1 MMQSQRLSNVR
12 VLLKSCAQTF
22 CRTFDIGTLA
32 FLCVLLLATSP
43 DLSQIALVLAG
54 AGLCYLVQAPRASSG
69 VHIRGGQAVP
79 SGDARGLA
87 EAPERSRAQC
97 RVLQVITSGKGWE
110 VDVSDFLR
118 VISPTPRGN
127 EVLQRLT
134 NHVKKCLQQVV
145 PEVEVTGF
153 ASGDLVWG
161 TTYGLAIPDVDIVVN
176 VRQEVLQARSM
187 GKVGPLEV
195 LRAAAGK
202 GPEALKG
209 MSDAGAIAN
218 DVIAFT
224 GAEAKKLQ
232 KSAIRSFT
240 DRLVGRGG
248 YKFRRS
254 AFRGL
259 EPKVTLLAPL
269 ALDFFDEAIPF
280 DFSVNGNTPHYGAAL
295 LDACGALDSRAR
307 DLIVLVRR
315 WSKERGVCHVAKG
328 HLSTYAW
335 SILAIYFLQ
344 SAEACQGQAKDG
356 GPLLPVM
363 EDFDLPL
370 KLRAAAAETN
380 SSCAEQPRR
389 TSVAA
394 EAQHSSAAQT
404 LHAEPEAAKKTIAG
418 LFHDFFDFYANSFDW
433 RHEIVCIRRGTR
445 RGPTSCSSQEVGPN
459 IQDPFESDRNLGQC
473 TTGASLERLHQ
484 ELRRAAELSSGEQA
498 SLEQL
503 LEPWAP
509 PDRLGATQMDEGS
522 SRL

>member
-1 MMQSQRLSNVR
+1 MMLSQSFSNVR
-12 VLLKSCAQTF
+12 VFLKSCTQTVR
-22 CRTFDIGTLA
+22 RTFDIGTLA

-43 DLSQIALVLAG
+43 DLTQIALVLAG
-54 AGLCYLVQAPRASSG
+54 AGLCYLVQSARASSG
-69 VHIRGGQAVP
+69 AQIRGAQAP
-79 SGDARGLA
+79 ASGDARGLA
-87 EAPERSRAQC
+87 EAPTRARDQC
-97 RVLQVITSGKGWE
+97 RVPQVIASGKGWE

-118 VISPTPRGN
+118 VISPTPNGN
-127 EVLQRLT
+127 EVLQCLT
-134 NHVKKCLQQVV
+134 NHVKRCLQQVV

-153 ASGDLVWG
+153 ASGDLIRG

-176 VRQEVLQARSM
+176 VRQDVLQARSM

-195 LRAAAGK
+195 VRQAAGK

-209 MSDAGAIAN
+209 ISDAVASPN
-218 DVIAFT
+218 DLIAFT

-269 ALDFFDEAIPF
+269 ALGIFDEAMPF
-280 DFSVNGNTPHYGAAL
+280 NFSVNGNTPHYGAAL
-295 LDACGALDSRAR
+295 LDACGKVDARAR

-344 SAEACQGQAKDG
+344 AAEACEGQASDG
-356 GPLLPVM
+356 GPLLPAM

-370 KLRAAAAETN
+370 KLQAAPAEAT
-380 SSCAEQPRR
+380 SSSSSEQPRC

-394 EAQHSSAAQT
+394 EAQLSSAGQA
-404 LHAEPEAAKKTIAG
+404 LHAEPEAAKKTVAG
-418 LFHDFFDFYANSFDW
+418 LFHDFFDFYANRFGW
-433 RHEIVCIRRGTR
+433 NHEVACIRRGTR
-445 RGPTSCSSQEVGPN
+445 RGLTSCSSREVGPH

-484 ELRRAAELSSGEQA
+484 ELRRAAELSAGGQA

-503 LEPWAP
+503 LESWAP
-509 PDRLGATQMDEGS
+509 PERLGVAQIDGG
-522 SRL
+522 